1 MNQNN
6 LSKID
11 SLLFNGLLNLKEL
24 WLEENCLVSVNRD
37 SFKGLTDLE
46 LVCLG
51 NNPITL
57 FFPTMVGALC
67 DSNPKCAIKT
77 QKCDFL
83 PSEPPK
89 MYSLSYNIPI
99 EELLDQGYENVYDFY
114 YSLKTTSTELI
125 NIRSKCN
132 NNSILCA
139 GGSAVGSD
147 SLILVS
153 CGYCLSVL
161 NETVPLR
168 PVLNNGA
175 YWYFSYVSGS
185 SSFGFSPIFNIY
197 QRNCDDYDNYQD
209 NSTICWHIN
218 LAVGGWRLGKIW
230 NLDLSN
236 TYKKLLYLLK

>member
-1 MNQNN
+1 
-6 LSKID
+6 
-11 SLLFNGLLNLKEL
+11 
-24 WLEENCLVSVNRD
+24 
-37 SFKGLTDLE
+37 
-46 LVCLG
+46 
-51 NNPITL
+51 
-57 FFPTMVGALC
+57 MVGALC
-67 DSNPKCAIKT
+67 NSNLKCAIKHKNAISYHRSLL
-77 QKCDFL
+77 KCIL
-83 PSEPPK
+83 
-89 MYSLSYNIPI
+89 YLIIYLPI

-114 YSLKTTSTELI
+114 YSHKTTSTELI

-185 SSFGFSPIFNIY
+185 SSFGFSSKLYI
-197 QRNCDDYDNYQD
+197 
-209 NSTICWHIN
+209 
-218 LAVGGWRLGKIW
+218 
-230 NLDLSN
+230 LSKLSAP
-236 TYKKLLYLLK
+236 KKLMKLKS